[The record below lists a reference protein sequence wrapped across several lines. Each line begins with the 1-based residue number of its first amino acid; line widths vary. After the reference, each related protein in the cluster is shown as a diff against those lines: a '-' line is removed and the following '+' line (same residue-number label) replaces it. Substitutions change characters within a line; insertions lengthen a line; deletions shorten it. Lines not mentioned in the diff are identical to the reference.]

1 MKVTGGNGMT
11 DKERADKYRKA
22 YYELLDD
29 IKMYRSDWSE
39 LENYIR
45 LKIQWNPSNSQYK
58 NVQHEMDR
66 IKGGIVE

>member
-1 MKVTGGNGMT
+1 MKVIGGNGMT
-11 DKERADKYRKA
+11 DKELADKYRKA

-45 LKIQWNPSNSQYK
+45 LKIQ
-58 NVQHEMDR
+58 
-66 IKGGIVE
+66 

>member
-1 MKVTGGNGMT
+1 YWRLIVMS

-29 IKMYRSDWSE
+29 IKMYRSEWAE
-39 LENYIR
+39 LEHYIR
-45 LKIQWNPSNSQYK
+45 LKIQWNPSSSQYK
-58 NVQHEMDR
+58 NVRHEMDR